1 MRTLALKDVS
11 AFLYNHVCSF
21 ARRLDGMDVSASIA
35 HARCTDDVYLSSL
48 VGTASSVSLSHNHQK
63 VVAVS
68 AFSSVMTIER
78 LAFPCK
84 IFISRRLSR
93 FGDELYTTF
102 FFFLRVGTHVFIFSG
117 VDGGKNGGVFSGL
130 AIA

>member
-1 MRTLALKDVS
+1 
-11 AFLYNHVCSF
+11 
-21 ARRLDGMDVSASIA
+21 
-35 HARCTDDVYLSSL
+35 
-48 VGTASSVSLSHNHQK
+48 VG
-63 VVAVS
+63 
-68 AFSSVMTIER
+68 AFSSVMTIEL

-93 FGDELYTTF
+93 LGDELYTT

-117 VDGGKNGGVFSGL
+117 VDRGKNGGVFFFSCL